1 MISFA
6 PAKLII
12 YWDWEKND
20 SPYGCLGQLHHH
32 YLYSYVNLL
41 VKLLKRLL
49 EFKSLLLFL
58 IKCTEKAAMMNWR
71 TGSWGSQPLDRDRLS
86 PPVRADQGTRSGRDR
101 RRRGSWPSVLKN
113 GKTRRFAS
121 FSSVLTPLGF
131 FSKTNNNTSLCKPSL
146 APWPKGPRPLTPPP
160 SASMHPASM
169 LTLDQRSTT
178 WTPEISRSIS
188 GNLRTDELAFIPER
202 RHTTDC
208 GGILEHQQ
216 KARCVPKNRK
226 SKDFGTEPSR
236 AGEDPAVNR
245 PQLTIFQLYSNQQ
258 QNGT

>member
-113 GKTRRFAS
+113 GKTRRALRLFLPFWPHSAFSQKQTTTPAS
-121 FSSVLTPLGF
+121 ASRV
-131 FSKTNNNTSLCKPSL
+131 
-146 APWPKGPRPLTPPP
+146 WPPGPRVRAPLLLLRALACTQPP
-160 SASMHPASM
+160 
-169 LTLDQRSTT
+169 
-178 WTPEISRSIS
+178 
-188 GNLRTDELAFIPER
+188 
-202 RHTTDC
+202 C
-208 GGILEHQQ
+208 
-216 KARCVPKNRK
+216 
-226 SKDFGTEPSR
+226 
-236 AGEDPAVNR
+236 
-245 PQLTIFQLYSNQQ
+245 
-258 QNGT
+258 

>member
-6 PAKLII
+6 QAKLII

-71 TGSWGSQPLDRDRLS
+71 TGSWAEKDRDCPS
-86 PPVRADQGTRSGRDR
+86 TPVRADQGTRSGRDR

-113 GKTRRFAS
+113 GKTRRFVAS
-121 FSSVLTPLGF
+121 FFFVLTPLGF
-131 FSKTNNNTSLCKPSL
+131 FSKTNNTSLCKPSL
-146 APWPKGPRPLTPPP
+146 APWPKGPRPTY
-160 SASMHPASM
+160 SSS
-169 LTLDQRSTT
+169 
-178 WTPEISRSIS
+178 
-188 GNLRTDELAFIPER
+188 ER
-202 RHTTDC
+202 
-208 GGILEHQQ
+208 
-216 KARCVPKNRK
+216 
-226 SKDFGTEPSR
+226 
-236 AGEDPAVNR
+236 
-245 PQLTIFQLYSNQQ
+245 
-258 QNGT
+258 